1 MNVKRLFETFEPKKY
16 KLFLDLSRANE
27 RDFSGKVKISGLP
40 KNEQSISLHAK
51 DLTISRVSLDD
62 EELNFEMRQ
71 DDELEIFAPE
81 KFTVGEKI
89 KLEIEFSGKITDGM
103 HGLYPCYYT
112 ENGERKELFAT
123 QFESHHAREVFPCV
137 DEPEAKATFKLKIRA
152 PKNLEVISNTEII
165 DKTEDG
171 DLATIKFAKTPKMST
186 YLLALAMGDFQ
197 RVSAKTKSGVEVS
210 VLATKAQSSELLN
223 FPLDIAVRV
232 LEFYEEY
239 FGQKFPLQKCD
250 HVALPDFSSGAME
263 NWGLIT
269 YRETA
274 LLAGEKSAISAKKY
288 VALVIAHETAH
299 QWFGNL
305 VTMKWWDELWL
316 NESFATMMEYLAVDA
331 LEPSWNMWEEFAVN
345 EAVLSLRR
353 DAIDGVQSVHIP
365 VHHPDEISTIF
376 DGAIVYA
383 KGARLMNML
392 REYVGDEAFRQGL
405 RDYFEQ
411 FAYQN
416 TTGEDLW
423 ACLAQASGE
432 NVAEFM
438 NAWLEQP
445 GYPVVSAE
453 KVGDE
458 LKLVQQQF
466 FVGEGEEKRRI
477 WPIPLGSNQAD
488 LPQTMNQREL
498 YAPLAG
504 DFVQLNQGN
513 IAHFITNYSPE
524 LFGELL
530 VQIPNLDTISRLQIL
545 QERSLLARG
554 GQARSAE
561 ILRALAKY
569 QNEQALNVWDMMNIA
584 IGDAKIFVDEGTEAE
599 CQMKRFVGDLAQ
611 NQFDR
616 LGFWAKD
623 GENEEDTQM
632 RSSILA
638 HTIYA
643 ENQTAVQTALEIFAE
658 NQNWSEINAEI
669 RALVLQTKVRHD
681 ESPELIERMLAEYRT
696 TPNVDYRNDLMLALT
711 STKNPETVAKLLA
724 KMINPQTVRPQDLIS
739 WFIYLLRNSHGREQT
754 WRWLRDNWNWIEETF
769 AGDKNYNDF
778 PRYAGAILRT
788 EQHLAEFV
796 EFFAP
801 LKNEPSLTRAVEMGE
816 REIRARVDLIV
827 RDKAG
832 VEEFL
837 AEYCA

>member
-1 MNVKRLFETFEPKKY
+1 
-16 KLFLDLSRANE
+16 
-27 RDFSGKVKISGLP
+27 
-40 KNEQSISLHAK
+40 
-51 DLTISRVSLDD
+51 
-62 EELNFEMRQ
+62 
-71 DDELEIFAPE
+71 
-81 KFTVGEKI
+81 
-89 KLEIEFSGKITDGM
+89 
-103 HGLYPCYYT
+103 
-112 ENGERKELFAT
+112 
-123 QFESHHAREVFPCV
+123 
-137 DEPEAKATFKLKIRA
+137 
-152 PKNLEVISNTEII
+152 
-165 DKTEDG
+165 
-171 DLATIKFAKTPKMST
+171 
-186 YLLALAMGDFQ
+186 
-197 RVSAKTKSGVEVS
+197 
-210 VLATKAQSSELLN
+210 
-223 FPLDIAVRV
+223 V

-681 ESPELIERMLAEYRT
+681 ESPELIERILAEYRT

-816 REIRARVDLIV
+816 REIRARVELIA

-837 AEYCA
+837 AQYCA